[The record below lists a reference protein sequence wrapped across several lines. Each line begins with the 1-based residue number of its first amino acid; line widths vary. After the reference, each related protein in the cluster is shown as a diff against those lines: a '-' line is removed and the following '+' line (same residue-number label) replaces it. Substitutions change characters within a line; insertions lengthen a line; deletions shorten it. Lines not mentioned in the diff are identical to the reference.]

1 MPLSPKHLNEN
12 EELILD
18 IHPHWW
24 YFAQSGGAAI
34 ATLVAWL
41 VGTSRIDGGFWD
53 WVPNGLGVFLA
64 LALVWLGWEY
74 LQWRFTNFAITNSR
88 VIFQQGLIS
97 KKGVEIPLERVNN
110 VNFNQTI
117 IERILGAGDLLIESG
132 GQDGQQRFTDIR
144 RPDEVQNLIQAQMDE
159 NERRTYAAMGT
170 ALTSNDVAT
179 QLEKLEGLRD
189 RGSISA
195 EEFDAEKRRLLGS

>member
-34 ATLVAWL
+34 ATLVAL
-41 VGTSRIDGGFWD
+41 FVGSSQIDGGFWD
-53 WVPNGLGVFLA
+53 WIPKGLGVVVA
-64 LALVWLGWEY
+64 LAVVWLGWEY

-110 VNFNQTI
+110 VNFNQSI
-117 IERILGAGDLLIESG
+117 IERVLGAGDLLIESG
-132 GQDGQQRFTDIR
+132 GQDGQQRFTDIQRPQEVKKILLNHVQR
-144 RPDEVQNLIQAQMDE
+144 RIDMRAGWVQGAQ
-159 NERRTYAAMGT
+159 
-170 ALTSNDVAT
+170 SDVAS
-179 QLEKLEGLRD
+179 QIEKLEGLLQ
-189 RGSISA
+189 RGSITR
-195 EEFDAEKRRLLGS
+195 EEFDLEKRRLLGG

>member
-1 MPLSPKHLNEN
+1 MPLSPNHLNEN

-34 ATLVAWL
+34 AAVVLWFA
-41 VGTSRIDGGFWD
+41 GASRIDGGFWG
-53 WVPNGLGVFLA
+53 WLPKTLGVVVFLS
-64 LALVWLGWEY
+64 LVWLGWEY
-74 LQWRFTNFAITNSR
+74 LQWRFTNFAITNAR
-88 VIFQQGLIS
+88 VIYQQGLIS

-132 GQDGQQRFTDIR
+132 GQDGQQRFTDIQRPQEVKKILLNHVQR
-144 RPDEVQNLIQAQMDE
+144 RIDLRAGVIHSAQ
-159 NERRTYAAMGT
+159 
-170 ALTSNDVAT
+170 SDVAT
-179 QLEKLEGLRD
+179 QLEKLEGLLQ
-189 RGSISA
+189 RGSLTR
-195 EEFDAEKRRLLGS
+195 EEFEREKRRLLGG